1 MGLDIIRLSLGI
13 IDCISAS
20 IYGPKGITS
29 LNALEPFLII
39 VVSEDFQSSNKRSKR
54 RSVVVI
60 PVESESCLTKGPT
73 SLTSIFNFYAIS

>member
-13 IDCISAS
+13 IDCTSAS
-20 IYGPKGITS
+20 ICGPKGITS

-60 PVESESCLTKGPT
+60 PVESESYLTKGPT